1 MPMDM
6 RYRKMNLVY
15 NNLNVIRN
23 LEDNKII
30 TYIIVKYI

>member
-6 RYRKMNLVY
+6 RYRKMNLVN
-15 NNLNVIRN
+15 NNLKVIKN